1 MFVALLRV
9 AKMSTFNIIKNLA
22 NKKGVSLSDLAK
34 QLNMGENSLYKWK
47 TQKPAIDKLQLVADY
62 FNVSVDYLLGRTNK
76 EYWELT
82 EKDEKDI
89 QKKLEELIEDMS
101 KADAL
106 AFSKDSEPMSE
117 ETKQLLIVS
126 LENSLRLGKQ
136 MAKKKFTPEKYRNKD

>member
-1 MFVALLRV
+1 
-9 AKMSTFNIIKNLA
+9 MSTFNIIKELA
-22 NKKGVSLSDLAK
+22 NKKGISLSDLAK
-34 QLNMGENSLYKWK
+34 ELNMGENSLYKWK

-62 FNVSVDYLLGRTNK
+62 FNVSVDSLLGRTNK

-101 KADAL
+101 KSDTL

-117 ETKQLLIVS
+117 ETRQLLIVS

-136 MAKKKFTPEKYRNKD
+136 MAKKKFTPKKYRNEE

>member
-1 MFVALLRV
+1 
-9 AKMSTFNIIKNLA
+9 MSTFNIIKSLA
-22 NKKGVSLSDLAK
+22 DKNGISLSDLAK

-47 TQKPAIDKLQLVADY
+47 TQKPAVDKLQLVADY
-62 FNVSVDYLLGRTNK
+62 FDVSVDYLLGRTSK

-106 AFSKDSEPMSE
+106 SFSKDSEPMSE

-136 MAKKKFTPEKYRNKD
+136 MAKKKFTPKKYRNEE

>member
-1 MFVALLRV
+1 MFVALIRV
-9 AKMSTFNIIKNLA
+9 VNMSTFNIIKELA
-22 NKKGVSLSDLAK
+22 NKKGISLSDLAK
-34 QLNMGENSLYKWK
+34 ELNMGENSLYKWK

-62 FNVSVDYLLGRTNK
+62 FNVSVDSLLGRTNK

-101 KADAL
+101 KSDTL

-117 ETKQLLIVS
+117 ETRQLLIVS

-136 MAKKKFTPEKYRNKD
+136 MAKKKFTPKKYRNEE